1 MLHALNII
9 EIVYKL
15 LKPVSLIKCMIKK
28 IATIFLTL
36 LVMVTTK

>member
-9 EIVYKL
+9 EIIYKL

-28 IATIFLTL
+28 ISNYIFDTFDIGNH
-36 LVMVTTK
+36 